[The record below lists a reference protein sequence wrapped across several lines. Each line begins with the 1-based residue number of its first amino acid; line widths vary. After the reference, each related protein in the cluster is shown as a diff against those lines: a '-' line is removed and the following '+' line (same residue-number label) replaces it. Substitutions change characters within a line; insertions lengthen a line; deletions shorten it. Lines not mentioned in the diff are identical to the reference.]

1 MASLEHS
8 TLRSVI
14 EVTIRTLI
22 RTNKKT
28 TISIETREHVL
39 KIHNNNVIVNPIATV
54 VQNNY
59 IFNKK

>member
-14 EVTIRTLI
+14 EVKIRTLI

-28 TISIETREHVL
+28 TISIETGEHVL